1 MPNSFAVVGFYRAPC
16 WTEFERNC
24 LGSEIGINK
33 FLKFFNAFHLSV
45 NLMSYFC
52 HIQIFHLKNDM
63 SIKPISASILLVL
76 SNIYIQAQVG
86 IGTSSPASSAKL
98 EIYSTTQGFLP
109 PRMTS
114 TQRGQITN
122 PAIGLVVYQT
132 DGASGLY
139 HYNGT
144 TWKQLA
150 PVEVDNTYKLVS
162 TGVASVIAIS
172 QDIATANP
180 ATNPAIIVPLTNSSI
195 TVTVP
200 AGFTD
205 VRIILQWNVWG
216 DVVATTNAAGSIR
229 YQIVQTGQSSATY
242 SSVMMTSWN
251 ALNGTAWWATPAEA
265 MTRYAAPVSYILTNP
280 AAGTYTFSLG
290 MNRETE
296 AGTITQFKNWG
307 VSGTGQVFVR

>member
-1 MPNSFAVVGFYRAPC
+1 MKLFFSF
-16 WTEFERNC
+16 
-24 LGSEIGINK
+24 L
-33 FLKFFNAFHLSV
+33 L
-45 NLMSYFC
+45 
-52 HIQIFHLKNDM
+52 
-63 SIKPISASILLVL
+63 ILLVTTFT
-76 SNIYIQAQVG
+76 NAQVG
-86 IGTSSPASSAKL
+86 IGTSNVDPSARL
-98 EIYSTTQGFLP
+98 QVDATNRGFLP

-114 TQRGQITN
+114 TQRGLITN

-139 HYNGT
+139 HYSGT

-162 TGVASVIAIS
+162 TGVASVIASS
-172 QDIATANP
+172 QDIAASG
-180 ATNPAIIVPLTNSSI
+180 IVTLTNSSI

-205 VRIILQWNVWG
+205 VRVILQWNLWG

-229 YQIVQTGQSSATY
+229 YQIVQTGQTSATY

-251 ALNGTAWWATPAEA
+251 ALNGTAWWATPPEA
-265 MTRYAAPVSYILTNP
+265 ITRYVAPVSYILTNP

-296 AGTITQFKNWG
+296 AGTITYIKNWG

>member
-1 MPNSFAVVGFYRAPC
+1 MTTSLKLFFSC
-16 WTEFERNC
+16 C
-24 LGSEIGINK
+24 L
-33 FLKFFNAFHLSV
+33 
-45 NLMSYFC
+45 
-52 HIQIFHLKNDM
+52 
-63 SIKPISASILLVL
+63 ILLVTTFT
-76 SNIYIQAQVG
+76 NAQVG
-86 IGTSSPASSAKL
+86 VGTSNVDPSARL
-98 EIYSTTQGFLP
+98 QVDATNRGFLP

-122 PAIGLVVYQT
+122 PAVGLVVYQT

-139 HYNGT
+139 NYNGT

-162 TGVASVIAIS
+162 TGVASVIASS
-172 QDIATANP
+172 QDIAASG
-180 ATNPAIIVPLTNSSI
+180 IVTLTNSSI

-216 DVVATTNAAGSIR
+216 DVVATTDAAGSIR

-242 SSVMMTSWN
+242 SSVMMTGWN
-251 ALNGTAWWATPAEA
+251 ALTGTANWANPPQAV
-265 MTRYAAPVSYILTNP
+265 TRYSAPVSYILTNP

-290 MNRETE
+290 MNREAE
-296 AGTITQFKNWG
+296 AGSITYLKNWG
-307 VSGTGQVFVR
+307 ISGTGQVFVR

>member
-1 MPNSFAVVGFYRAPC
+1 MITSMKLFFP
-16 WTEFERNC
+16 
-24 LGSEIGINK
+24 
-33 FLKFFNAFHLSV
+33 FLL
-45 NLMSYFC
+45 
-52 HIQIFHLKNDM
+52 
-63 SIKPISASILLVL
+63 ILLVTTFT
-76 SNIYIQAQVG
+76 NAQVG
-86 IGTSSPASSAKL
+86 IGTSNVDPSARL
-98 EIYSTTQGFLP
+98 QVDATNRGFLP

-114 TQRGQITN
+114 TQRGLITN

-139 HYNGT
+139 HYSGT

-162 TGVASVIAIS
+162 TGVASVIATS

-229 YQIVQTGQSSATY
+229 YQIVQTGQTSATY

-251 ALNGTAWWATPAEA
+251 ALNGTAWWATPPEA
-265 MTRYAAPVSYILTNP
+265 ITRYVAPVSYILTNP

>member
-1 MPNSFAVVGFYRAPC
+1 MSTNIKVSFFS
-16 WTEFERNC
+16 C
-24 LGSEIGINK
+24 L
-33 FLKFFNAFHLSV
+33 
-45 NLMSYFC
+45 
-52 HIQIFHLKNDM
+52 
-63 SIKPISASILLVL
+63 ILLVTTFT
-76 SNIYIQAQVG
+76 NAQVG
-86 IGTSSPASSAKL
+86 VGTSNVDPSARL
-98 EIYSTTQGFLP
+98 QVDATNRGFLP

-114 TQRGQITN
+114 TQRGAITS
-122 PAIGLVVYQT
+122 PATGLVVYQT

-150 PVEVDNTYKLVS
+150 PVEVDNTFKLVS
-162 TGVASVIAIS
+162 TGVASVIAID
-172 QDIATANP
+172 QDIAASG
-180 ATNPAIIVPLTNSSI
+180 IVTLTNSSI

-205 VRIILQWNVWG
+205 VRVILQWNVWG

-251 ALNGTAWWATPAEA
+251 ALNGSAPPQA
-265 MTRYAAPVSYILTNP
+265 MTRYSAPVSYILTNL

-290 MNRETE
+290 MNRESE
-296 AGTITQFKNWG
+296 AGTITYLKNWG
-307 VSGTGQVFVR
+307 ISGTGQVFVK

>member
-1 MPNSFAVVGFYRAPC
+1 
-16 WTEFERNC
+16 
-24 LGSEIGINK
+24 
-33 FLKFFNAFHLSV
+33 
-45 NLMSYFC
+45 
-52 HIQIFHLKNDM
+52 M
-63 SIKPISASILLVL
+63 SIKSISASILLVL

-139 HYNGT
+139 NYNGT

-162 TGVASVIAIS
+162 TGVASVIASS
-172 QDIATANP
+172 QDIAASG
-180 ATNPAIIVPLTNSSI
+180 IVTLTNSSI

-205 VRIILQWNVWG
+205 VRVILQWNVWG

-229 YQIVQTGQSSATY
+229 YQIVQTGQTSATY

-251 ALNGTAWWATPAEA
+251 ALNGTAWWATPPEA
-265 MTRYAAPVSYILTNP
+265 ITRYVAPVSYILTNP

-296 AGTITQFKNWG
+296 AGTITYIKNWG

>member
-1 MPNSFAVVGFYRAPC
+1 
-16 WTEFERNC
+16 
-24 LGSEIGINK
+24 
-33 FLKFFNAFHLSV
+33 
-45 NLMSYFC
+45 
-52 HIQIFHLKNDM
+52 
-63 SIKPISASILLVL
+63 
-76 SNIYIQAQVG
+76 
-86 IGTSSPASSAKL
+86 
-98 EIYSTTQGFLP
+98 
-109 PRMTS
+109 MTS

-132 DGASGLY
+132 DGASGLC

-162 TGVASVIAIS
+162 TGVASVIATP
-172 QDIATANP
+172 QNIATANP
-180 ATNPAIIVPLTNSSI
+180 RTNPAIIVPLTNSSI

-229 YQIVQTGQSSATY
+229 YQIVQTGQSSTTY
-242 SSVMMTSWN
+242 SSVMMTGWN
-251 ALNGTAWWATPAEA
+251 ALLGSAWWATPEPEA

-280 AAGTYTFSLG
+280 AAGTYTFSLS

-296 AGTITQFKNWG
+296 TGTITQFINWG

>member
-1 MPNSFAVVGFYRAPC
+1 MSTNIKVSFFS
-16 WTEFERNC
+16 C
-24 LGSEIGINK
+24 L
-33 FLKFFNAFHLSV
+33 
-45 NLMSYFC
+45 
-52 HIQIFHLKNDM
+52 
-63 SIKPISASILLVL
+63 ILLVTTFT
-76 SNIYIQAQVG
+76 NAQVG
-86 IGTSSPASSAKL
+86 VGTSNVDPSARL
-98 EIYSTTQGFLP
+98 QVDATNRGFLP

-114 TQRGQITN
+114 TQRGAITS
-122 PAIGLVVYQT
+122 PATGLVVYQT

-150 PVEVDNTYKLVS
+150 PVEVDNTFKLVS
-162 TGVASVIAIS
+162 TGVASVIAID
-172 QDIATANP
+172 QDIAASG
-180 ATNPAIIVPLTNSSI
+180 IVTLTNSSI

-205 VRIILQWNVWG
+205 VRVILQWNVWG

-251 ALNGTAWWATPAEA
+251 ALNGTASWATPPQAV
-265 MTRYAAPVSYILTNP
+265 TRYSAPVSYILTNP

-290 MNRETE
+290 MNRESE
-296 AGTITQFKNWG
+296 AGTITYLKNWG
-307 VSGTGQVFVR
+307 ISGTGQVFVK

>member
-1 MPNSFAVVGFYRAPC
+1 MKLFFSF
-16 WTEFERNC
+16 
-24 LGSEIGINK
+24 L
-33 FLKFFNAFHLSV
+33 L
-45 NLMSYFC
+45 
-52 HIQIFHLKNDM
+52 
-63 SIKPISASILLVL
+63 ILLVTTFT
-76 SNIYIQAQVG
+76 NAQVG
-86 IGTSSPASSAKL
+86 IGTSNVDPSARL
-98 EIYSTTQGFLP
+98 QVDATNRGFLP

-114 TQRGQITN
+114 TQRGLITN

-139 HYNGT
+139 HYSGT

-162 TGVASVIAIS
+162 TGVASVIASS
-172 QDIATANP
+172 QDIAASG
-180 ATNPAIIVPLTNSSI
+180 IVTLTNSSI

-205 VRIILQWNVWG
+205 VRVILQWNLWG

-229 YQIVQTGQSSATY
+229 YQIVQTGQTSATY

-251 ALNGTAWWATPAEA
+251 ALNGTAWWATPPEA
-265 MTRYAAPVSYILTNP
+265 ITRYVAPVSYILTNP